1 MFIHLLISFSS
12 FFILKEIHIFSSQDK
27 CSISRHTVVVFNIW
41 HKEAK
46 VNILFLW
53 NKYERS
59 ISMRRMG
66 KDIIKIYK
74 SLTLSMRL
82 IRWWQKSPAR
92 ALEYLQ
98 LPWKPSSSAVGGKPR
113 RLMSLRSLYASLLR
127 HMSRIRLHLSSPSL
141 WFCCTFYSLSSILL
155 LLHAIPSLL
164 FLFPSS
170 RRREHTIQNVLTQRR
185 ANRLKRP
192 SGGRRH
198 VLPSEKPRW
207 GNILFTLTTLQLKG
221 QRAAFRGTYQQK
233 WNIIF
238 IRSVFI
244 RA

>member
-59 ISMRRMG
+59 ISMRRMC
-66 KDIIKIYK
+66 KDKIKIYK

-127 HMSRIRLHLSSPSL
+127 LMSRIRLHLSSPSL

-170 RRREHTIQNVLTQRR
+170 RRREHTIQKCPDATSSKPTEEALRR
-185 ANRLKRP
+185 PETRSPLREAEVREHLV
-192 SGGRRH
+192 H
-198 VLPSEKPRW
+198 V
-207 GNILFTLTTLQLKG
+207 NDFTVKG
-221 QRAAFRGTYQQK
+221 PARG
-233 WNIIF
+233 I
-238 IRSVFI
+238 
-244 RA
+244 